1 MNWEFNILYWFQSI
15 HNPVLDRIEPVI
27 TLFGDGGI
35 FWILLT
41 VAILIFVKDK
51 RVGITCVLALASE
64 AVIVLVLKNTVQR
77 SRPCWIDPTI
87 QMLVRVPK
95 DYSFPSGHS
104 AASFSAAV
112 SIFLYK
118 KKWGTAAIVLAAL
131 IAISRMYLFVH
142 FPTDVLVGTLIGI
155 AMALLFGYLVKK
167 RHPEPQAHIFEK

>member
-118 KKWGTAAIVLAAL
+118 KK
-131 IAISRMYLFVH
+131 
-142 FPTDVLVGTLIGI
+142 
-155 AMALLFGYLVKK
+155 
-167 RHPEPQAHIFEK
+167 